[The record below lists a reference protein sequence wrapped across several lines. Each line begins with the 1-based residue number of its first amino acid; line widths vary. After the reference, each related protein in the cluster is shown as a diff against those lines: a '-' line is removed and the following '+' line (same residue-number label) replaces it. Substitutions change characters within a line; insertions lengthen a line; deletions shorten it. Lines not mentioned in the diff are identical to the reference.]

1 MISLIIASLIVIFDQ
16 ITKYGILD
24 FLRVSD
30 IEVAGKS
37 MTVIDGVLNFTYVK
51 NYGVGFGALSD
62 KRWLFM
68 AFSSILIFVIFF
80 AVAKYHG
87 RSKLF
92 DVILGLLLGGGV
104 GNMIDR
110 IRLGFVIDFIDV
122 TFLPFWKWVFNVA
135 DCAVTIGGILLVVYL
150 LFFDKIFVKQNGE
163 KHEQ

>member
-62 KRWLFM
+62 MRWLFM
-68 AFSSILIFVIFF
+68 TFSSILIVVMIF
-80 AVAKYHG
+80 AVVKYHG